1 MEILKV
7 GLNDSNQRIDK
18 FIFKTF
24 PKFSK
29 SAVYKAI
36 RIKKI
41 KVKGKRVEI
50 NHILK
55 IEDRVFIYGFN
66 NFVDNKKVDKYLTLL
81 KLNKN
86 LAHLKIKY
94 EDENLIVLHK
104 PIGLKTQPDKL
115 LQNSLISQ
123 VWTYLSKKEELNL
136 NLENS
141 FFPAL
146 CGRLDIQ
153 TKFSSC
159 CQNLKIFNNLIKNRK
174 IKKFYVCLAL
184 GYFKN
189 SGETLINWLKKDENF
204 NKSEVIKIQTN
215 QIRAQLSNLGH
226 PIVSDLKYGSDV

>member
-18 FIFKTF
+18 LIFKTF

-36 RIKKI
+36 RTKKI
-41 KVKGKRVEI
+41 KVNGKHVEI

-66 NFVDNKKVDKYLTLL
+66 NFVDKKRLINVWLY
-81 KLNKN
+81 LNKN

-104 PIGLKTQPDKL
+104 PAGLKTQPDKL

-123 VWTYLSKKEELNL
+123 VWT
-136 NLENS
+136 
-141 FFPAL
+141 
-146 CGRLDIQ
+146 
-153 TKFSSC
+153 
-159 CQNLKIFNNLIKNRK
+159 
-174 IKKFYVCLAL
+174 
-184 GYFKN
+184 
-189 SGETLINWLKKDENF
+189 
-204 NKSEVIKIQTN
+204 
-215 QIRAQLSNLGH
+215 
-226 PIVSDLKYGSDV
+226 

>member
-41 KVKGKRVEI
+41 KVNGKRVEI

-66 NFVDNKKVDKYLTLL
+66 NFVDKKKVDKCLTLL

-86 LAHLKIKY
+86 LTHLKIKY

-104 PIGLKTQPDKL
+104 PAGLKTQPDKL

-123 VWTYLSKKEELNL
+123 VWT
-136 NLENS
+136 
-141 FFPAL
+141 
-146 CGRLDIQ
+146 
-153 TKFSSC
+153 
-159 CQNLKIFNNLIKNRK
+159 
-174 IKKFYVCLAL
+174 
-184 GYFKN
+184 
-189 SGETLINWLKKDENF
+189 
-204 NKSEVIKIQTN
+204 
-215 QIRAQLSNLGH
+215 
-226 PIVSDLKYGSDV
+226 